1 MVSLF
6 AQHVQSFLAT
16 PTASIA
22 GHLAS
27 DGQQNSASGRN
38 GRSGRNN
45 DRYYQ
50 GNAKANNQIRIVG
63 ARTRTRIRVET

>member
-6 AQHVQSFLAT
+6 AQHVKSFLAT

-27 DGQQNSASGRN
+27 DGQRNSASGRN
-38 GRSGRNN
+38 GRNN
-45 DRYYQ
+45 K
-50 GNAKANNQIRIVG
+50 GNAQANNQIRIVG